1 MPLGKGYD
9 AIEFKV
15 FAIVKIKFLI
25 EMIVNRSGD
34 QGEFLR

>member
-15 FAIVKIKFLI
+15 FAIRKIKFLI
-25 EMIVNRSGD
+25 EMVVKRSGN
-34 QGEFLR
+34 QGELLK